1 MIELDYKKERGFKMM
16 KKVYGI
22 KRLLSFLLLG
32 IISVSAIFPYRQ
44 VIQDGKFHEVRIQVQ
59 NKSTGLDVGK
69 AD

>member
-1 MIELDYKKERGFKMM
+1 MM

-22 KRLLSFLLLG
+22 KRLLSFLLLGLG

-59 NKSTGLDVGK
+59 DKSTGLDVGK

>member
-1 MIELDYKKERGFKMM
+1 MM

-22 KRLLSFLLLG
+22 QRLLSFLLLG
-32 IISVSAIFPYRQ
+32 IISVSAIFPYQQ
-44 VIQDGKFHEVRIQVQ
+44 VIQDGKFREVRIQVQ

>member
-1 MIELDYKKERGFKMM
+1 MM

-59 NKSTGLDVGK
+59 DKSTDLDVGK